1 MNRDEATLAKLRR
14 AYERGALLEEA
25 LAEDPLVQFDRWF
38 EEARAGDVLEPNA
51 MILTTVNELGRPD
64 ARTVLL
70 KDVSDGGFVF
80 YTNYKSR
87 KGRDLA
93 SCPYVCLVFLWTSL
107 ERQVRI
113 EGRAEQVSAAESDEY
128 YASRPRGSRL
138 GAWASDQSEPV
149 ASREVME
156 RKLEEVE
163 ACYLDK
169 PVPRPPHWGGYR
181 VTPEAIEFWQG
192 RPNRLHDRICFQRK
206 DGAWERRRLQP

>member
-1 MNRDEATLAKLRR
+1 MNRDEATLAELRR
-14 AYERGALLEEA
+14 AYERGALLEETV
-25 LAEDPLVQFDRWF
+25 AEDPLVQFERWF

-51 MILTTVNELGRPD
+51 MILATVNELGRPD

-80 YTNYKSR
+80 YTNYNSR
-87 KGRDLA
+87 KGRELA
-93 SCPYVCLVFLWTSL
+93 DSPHVCLVFLWASL

-113 EGRAEQVSAAESDEY
+113 EGRAERVSAAESDAY

-149 ASREVME
+149 ASREIME
-156 RKLEEVE
+156 RTLTEVE
-163 ACYLDK
+163 ARYLDK

-181 VTPEAIEFWQG
+181 VIPEEMEFWQG

-206 DGAWERRRLQP
+206 GGAWERRRLQP

>member
-1 MNRDEATLAKLRR
+1 MNRDEATLAELRR
-14 AYERGALLEEA
+14 AYERGALLEETV
-25 LAEDPLVQFDRWF
+25 AEDPLVQFERWF

-80 YTNYKSR
+80 YTNYNSR
-87 KGRDLA
+87 KGRDLVG
-93 SCPYVCLVFLWTSL
+93 CPYVCLVFLWTSL

-113 EGRAEQVSAAESDEY
+113 EGLAERVSATESDEY

-138 GAWASDQSEPV
+138 GAWASAQSEPV
-149 ASREVME
+149 ASREAME
-156 RKLEEVE
+156 RRLAELE
-163 ACYLDK
+163 ARYLDK

-181 VTPEAIEFWQG
+181 VTPDAIEFWQG
-192 RPNRLHDRICFQRK
+192 RPNRLHDRLYFQRK
-206 DGAWERRRLQP
+206 GGNWERRRLQP

>member
-1 MNRDEATLAKLRR
+1 MNRDEATLAELRR
-14 AYERGALLEEA
+14 AYERGALLEETV
-25 LAEDPLVQFDRWF
+25 AEDPLVQFERWF

-51 MILTTVNELGRPD
+51 MILATVNELGRPD

-80 YTNYKSR
+80 YTNYNSR
-87 KGRDLA
+87 KGRELA
-93 SCPYVCLVFLWTSL
+93 DSPHVCLVFLWASL

-113 EGRAEQVSAAESDEY
+113 EGRAERVSAAESDAY

-149 ASREVME
+149 ASREIME
-156 RKLEEVE
+156 RTLTEVE
-163 ACYLDK
+163 ARYLDK

-181 VTPEAIEFWQG
+181 VIPEEMEFWQG
-192 RPNRLHDRICFQRK
+192 RPNRLHDRLCFQRK
-206 DGAWERRRLQP
+206 DGVWERRRLQP

>member
-1 MNRDEATLAKLRR
+1 MNRDEATLAELRR
-14 AYERGALLEEA
+14 AYERGALLEETV
-25 LAEDPLVQFDRWF
+25 AEDPLVQFEGWF

-51 MILTTVNELGRPD
+51 MILATVNELGRPD

-80 YTNYKSR
+80 YTNYNSR
-87 KGRDLA
+87 KGRELA
-93 SCPYVCLVFLWTSL
+93 DSPHVCLVFLWASL

-113 EGRAEQVSAAESDEY
+113 EGRAERVSAAESDAY

-149 ASREVME
+149 ASREIME
-156 RKLEEVE
+156 RTLTEVE
-163 ACYLDK
+163 ARYLDK

-181 VTPEAIEFWQG
+181 VIPEEMEFWQG
-192 RPNRLHDRICFQRK
+192 RPNRLHDRLCFQRK
-206 DGAWERRRLQP
+206 DGVWERRRLQP